1 VSPEV
6 PGNAPEPRSPS
17 AELTP
22 AELTPGER
30 ATLDQLTTELDVLDT
45 GRVLRGDGHRS
56 GHTPPRVELGQLVDG
71 GLAPAVAAIVERGV
85 RRRPHRANRLALEV
99 VVKVTGPYPA
109 TRVVFAPGHV
119 LVEDG
124 PGQAPTLRIEGALP
138 DLVSLLSTP
147 IAMGGLPNP
156 ITPRGRAALSKV
168 ATGKV
173 RFEGPL
179 TVRREILALLR
190 I

>member
-1 VSPEV
+1 MSTEV
-6 PGNAPEPRSPS
+6 PGGAPEEPI
-17 AELTP
+17 AP

-30 ATLDQLTTELDVLDT
+30 ATLAQLTTELDVLET
-45 GRVLRGDGHRS
+45 GRALRGDGHRS
-56 GHTPPRVELGQLVDG
+56 GHTPPRVELGHLAEG
-71 GLAPAVAAIVERGV
+71 GLAPAIAAIVERGV

-99 VVKVTGPYPA
+99 EVKVTGPYPA
-109 TRVVFAPGHV
+109 TRVVFSPGHV

-124 PGQAPTLRIEGALP
+124 SGQSPTLRIEGALP

-179 TVRREILALLR
+179 AVRREILALLR

>member
-1 VSPEV
+1 VSTRDPDGTH
-6 PGNAPEPRSPS
+6 P
-17 AELTP
+17 
-22 AELTPGER
+22 ELTPGEA
-30 ATLDQLTTELDVLDT
+30 ATLAELTTELDA
-45 GRVLRGDGHRS
+45 GRALRDDGHRS
-56 GHTPPRVELGQLVDG
+56 GHVPPRVELGRLIDG
-71 GLAPAVAAIVERGV
+71 GLAPAIAAIVERGV

-99 VVKVTGPYPA
+99 ELKVTGPYPV
-109 TRVVFAPGHV
+109 TRVRFSPGHV

-124 PGQAPTLRIEGALP
+124 PADGPMLRIEGALT

-147 IAMGGLPNP
+147 VAMGGVPNP

-179 TVRREILALLR
+179 ALRREILALLR